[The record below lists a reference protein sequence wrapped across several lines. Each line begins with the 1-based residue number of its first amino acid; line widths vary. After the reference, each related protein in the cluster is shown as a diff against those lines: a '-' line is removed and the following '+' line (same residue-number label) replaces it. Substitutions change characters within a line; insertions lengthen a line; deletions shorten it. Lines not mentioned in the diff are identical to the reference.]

1 MKILKNVTIIMV
13 VGFFIATAF
22 GCKKSNKYVDQ
33 LADIE
38 KKACACADK
47 TCADAAFKDFMT
59 VVADMKKTEAKVSD
73 DDGQKLGTH
82 TANIVKCI
90 MKNGVSPLSIQQDL
104 QKYK

>member
-1 MKILKNVTIIMV
+1 MLKNVLIIMV
-13 VGFFIATAF
+13 VGFVMTMAF
-22 GCKKSNKYVDQ
+22 GCKKGYVDQ

-38 KKACACADK
+38 KKGCACADK
-47 TCADAAFKDFMT
+47 NCADAAFKDFIA
-59 VVADMKKTEAKVSD
+59 VVADMKKTEAKVSN

-90 MKNGVSPLSIQQDL
+90 MAKGVSPLAIQQEL

>member
-1 MKILKNVTIIMV
+1 MLKNVTIIMV
-13 VGFFIATAF
+13 VGFVMAMAL
-22 GCKKSNKYVDQ
+22 GCKKGKSYVDQ
-33 LADIE
+33 LGDIE

-47 TCADAAFKDFMT
+47 NCADASFKDFMA
-59 VVADMKKTEAKVSD
+59 VVADMKKTEAKVSN

-90 MKNGVSPLSIQQDL
+90 MAKGVSPLTIQQEL

>member
-1 MKILKNVTIIMV
+1 MKMLKNVTIIMV
-13 VGFFIATAF
+13 VGFVMAMAF
-22 GCKKSNKYVDQ
+22 GCKKDKYVNQ

-38 KKACACADK
+38 KKACVCADK
-47 TCADAAFKDFMT
+47 NCAEAAFKDFMA
-59 VVADMKKTEAKVSD
+59 VVADMKKTEAKVSN

-90 MKNGVSPLSIQQDL
+90 MAKGVSPLAIQQEL